1 MDIHFAIPRRLLK
14 EQEDE
19 VLILKFKLLTISAQ
33 VNLET
38 FSKIGCGNHKHSLGV
53 ELVFPRNLPA
63 ITTSLTQFTYS
74 TNYHYT
80 QYIPRTPIDYMAL
93 MVHD

>member
-38 FSKIGCGNHKHSLGV
+38 FSKIG
-53 ELVFPRNLPA
+53 
-63 ITTSLTQFTYS
+63 
-74 TNYHYT
+74 
-80 QYIPRTPIDYMAL
+80 
-93 MVHD
+93 